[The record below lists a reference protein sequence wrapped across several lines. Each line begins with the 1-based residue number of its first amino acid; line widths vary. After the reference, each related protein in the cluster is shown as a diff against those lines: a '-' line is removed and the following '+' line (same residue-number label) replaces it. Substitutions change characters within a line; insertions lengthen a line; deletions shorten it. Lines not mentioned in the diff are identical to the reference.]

1 MIAGTIFL
9 AIVLAKTCMKKRGR
23 RELRRVNM
31 VSPQLR
37 VMNHMM
43 RQQQPQ
49 QPNYYIPQQQTQP
62 II

>member
-37 VMNHMM
+37 VMNHLM
-43 RQQQPQ
+43 R
-49 QPNYYIPQQQTQP
+49 
-62 II
+62 

>member
-23 RELRRVNM
+23 RELRRLNM

-43 RQQQPQ
+43 R
-49 QPNYYIPQQQTQP
+49 
-62 II
+62 